1 VLVDVAVVDVGGR
14 RGSGRRGG
22 RLRGGRRGWS
32 MTWVVDLAVVDVGS
46 GLGGRRRGGRRC
58 GWSRRPTSLSRGE
71 GHRLAW
77 TPWLGAKW
85 GGEVVVAG
93 RREDEPTSTINAV
106 DVAFKLRSHA
116 QRLRSISAHM
126 STIRKIKILLFK

>member
-1 VLVDVAVVDVGGR
+1 MWRSSTWVVGLAVDDVAVDDVGGR
-14 RGSGRRGG
+14 RG
-22 RLRGGRRGWS
+22 
-32 MTWVVDLAVVDVGS
+32 
-46 GLGGRRRGGRRC
+46 
-58 GWSRRPTSLSRGE
+58 PTSLSRGE
-71 GHRLAW
+71 GYRLAW

-116 QRLRSISAHM
+116 QKSARSQRI
-126 STIRKIKILLFK
+126 

>member
-1 VLVDVAVVDVGGR
+1 MGLAVNDVAVNDVGGR
-14 RGSGRRGG
+14 RG
-22 RLRGGRRGWS
+22 
-32 MTWVVDLAVVDVGS
+32 
-46 GLGGRRRGGRRC
+46 
-58 GWSRRPTSLSRGE
+58 PTSLSRGK
-71 GHRLAW
+71 GYRLAW